1 MPGSWNSPAIL
12 CVNRRKCPA
21 ISSISKT
28 VSPLRDVLGEQLSDD
43 AMAWQEALRVTREIE
58 DTLAQ
63 GETWRLEVRRDV
75 VVFRIE
81 IKTEKLA

>member
-1 MPGSWNSPAIL
+1 MPRYFFDIKNGQ
-12 CVNRRKCPA
+12 
-21 ISSISKT
+21 
-28 VSPLRDVLGEQLSDD
+28 PLRDVLGEQLSDD

>member
-1 MPGSWNSPAIL
+1 
-12 CVNRRKCPA
+12 
-21 ISSISKT
+21 
-28 VSPLRDVLGEQLSDD
+28 
-43 AMAWQEALRVTREIE
+43 MAWQEALRVTREIE

-81 IKTEKLA
+81 IKSEKLA